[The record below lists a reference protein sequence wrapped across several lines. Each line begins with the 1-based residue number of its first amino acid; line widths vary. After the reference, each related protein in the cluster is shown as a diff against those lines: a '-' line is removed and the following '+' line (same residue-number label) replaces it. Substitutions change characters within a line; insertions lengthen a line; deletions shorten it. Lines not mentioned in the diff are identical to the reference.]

1 MPSPLGRWLS
11 WSQSLPL
18 FFLIVARRISAT
30 DYPRMWK
37 PDKPIVID
45 GTTLTDKEAWLKEFA
60 SEFYVQC
67 EGEAESD
74 EWVAGLAARLYPS
87 NSARPPREAAEVAF
101 LALSYELSR
110 VERVRL
116 RSWSASRD
124 N

>member
-1 MPSPLGRWLS
+1 
-11 WSQSLPL
+11 
-18 FFLIVARRISAT
+18 
-30 DYPRMWK
+30 MWK

-74 EWVAGLAARLYPS
+74 EWIEGLPAWLYPP
-87 NSARPPREAAEVAF
+87 NSARPPREAAKVAF
-101 LALSYELSR
+101 LTLSYELSR

-116 RSWSASRD
+116 RSWLASRD

>member
-1 MPSPLGRWLS
+1 
-11 WSQSLPL
+11 
-18 FFLIVARRISAT
+18 
-30 DYPRMWK
+30 MWK

-45 GTTLTDKEAWLKEFA
+45 GTTLTDKEAWFKEFA

-87 NSARPPREAAEVAF
+87 NSDRPPREAAKAAF
-101 LALSYELSR
+101 LTLSYELSR
-110 VERVRL
+110 VERERL
-116 RSWSASRD
+116 LSWLAFRD